1 MKMQIE
7 PSSQV
12 SKAVPS
18 EPPVDLDQ
26 VKSIIQKYQAMPGAM
41 LPVLHAIQDA
51 LGYVPSSAVPLIAE
65 QLNLSRAEVHGVISF
80 YHHFRQQPAGR
91 HIVQLCR
98 AEACQA
104 VGADALAAHA
114 KAALGCD
121 FHGTSSDGQFTLEP
135 VYCLGQCACGPSMLI
150 DDDLHARVS
159 SDKFNRLVRAKR
171 GVA

>member
-7 PSSQV
+7 PSSQI

-18 EPPVDLDQ
+18 EPPVDLDR

-51 LGYVPSSAVPLIAE
+51 LGYVPSSAVPLIGE

-91 HIVQLCR
+91 HVVQLCR

>member
-1 MKMQIE
+1 MQIE

-12 SKAVPS
+12 VPS
-18 EPPVDLDQ
+18 DPSVDLDQ
-26 VKSIIQKYQAMPGAM
+26 VKSIIQKYQALPGAM

-51 LGYVPSSAVPLIAE
+51 LGYVPSSTVPLIAE

-91 HIVQLCR
+91 HLVQICR

-104 VGADALAAHA
+104 RGSAALEAHA

-159 SDKFNRLVRAKR
+159 NDKFNKLVRAKR

>member
-91 HIVQLCR
+91 HVVQLCR

>member
-1 MKMQIE
+1 MQIE

-12 SKAVPS
+12 VPS
-18 EPPVDLDQ
+18 DPSVDLDQ
-26 VKSIIQKYQAMPGAM
+26 VKSIIQKYQALPGAM

-51 LGYVPSSAVPLIAE
+51 LGYVPSSTVPLIAE

-91 HIVQLCR
+91 HLVQICR

-104 VGADALAAHA
+104 RGSAALEAHA

-159 SDKFNRLVRAKR
+159 NDKFNKLVRAKR
-171 GVA
+171 GAA

>member
-1 MKMQIE
+1 MQIE

>member
-12 SKAVPS
+12 VPS
-18 EPPVDLDQ
+18 DPSVDLDQ
-26 VKSIIQKYQAMPGAM
+26 VKSIIQKYQALPGAM

-51 LGYVPSSAVPLIAE
+51 LGYVPSSTVPLIAE

-91 HIVQLCR
+91 HVVQICR

-104 VGADALAAHA
+104 RGSAALEAHA

-159 SDKFNRLVRAKR
+159 NDKFNKLVRAKR

>member
-12 SKAVPS
+12 VPS
-18 EPPVDLDQ
+18 DPSVDLDQ
-26 VKSIIQKYQAMPGAM
+26 VKSIIQKYQALPGAM

-51 LGYVPSSAVPLIAE
+51 LGYVPSSTVPLIAE

-91 HIVQLCR
+91 HLVQICR

-104 VGADALAAHA
+104 RGSAALEAHA

-159 SDKFNRLVRAKR
+159 NDKFNKLVRAKR
-171 GVA
+171 GAA